1 MNQQHQL
8 RPEQSA
14 YAQVLNFNMKI
25 ALQALIITM
34 IFYVVGV
41 MMFGVSTQAVLYW
54 NLPLDQYH
62 QAVGITMGHG
72 WSWLSQL
79 NLLDKLSFFGII
91 YLASITIF
99 CYARILPIFFKNKDY
114 VYTCIAGIEIL
125 ILLLAASGQ
134 LQVGGH

>member
-1 MNQQHQL
+1 MNHQHQL
-8 RPEQSA
+8 RPEQRA

-25 ALQALIITM
+25 ALRTLIITM
-34 IFYVVGV
+34 ICYVGGV
-41 MMFGVSTQAVLYW
+41 MLFGVNTQSVLYW

-62 QAVGITMGHG
+62 NAVGIHIGQG
-72 WSWLSQL
+72 WSWLAQL
-79 NLLDKLSFFGII
+79 NILDKLSLFGII
-91 YLASITIF
+91 YLASITIV

-134 LQVGGH
+134 LQIGAH